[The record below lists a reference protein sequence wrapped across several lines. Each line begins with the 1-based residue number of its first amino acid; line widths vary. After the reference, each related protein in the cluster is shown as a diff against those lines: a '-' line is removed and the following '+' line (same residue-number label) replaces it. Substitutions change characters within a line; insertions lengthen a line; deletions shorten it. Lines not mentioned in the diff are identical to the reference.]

1 MFKGNCINVT
11 QLQEYTLC
19 QILRYHLIKNV
30 QVLWMSEN
38 ITESLSTESNLAA
51 NMKRKWE
58 KKE

>member
-51 NMKRKWE
+51 NMKRK
-58 KKE
+58 